1 MVRPPI
7 TERLGIAFQALR
19 GVQFKSTG
27 GYFEEIMELLTLHRR
42 SKAGVSVNLDTALHV
57 ATVRACTRVIA
68 EGLAQI
74 PCRLTRR
81 FDDGRREVA
90 RDLPLYRLLY
100 RQPNDWQTAFEFR
113 EMLLYHAVLAGNG
126 YAFINRDGANE
137 ITELIPLTPN
147 RCTAKQDPDTTVW
160 YQLRSATGQTI
171 RLERDQVFH
180 IRGASWDGVIGMEPV
195 QLAREAIGLAIA
207 AEESQADLHRNGLQT
222 SGILSF
228 EVALGDKARER
239 LKERIKEFK
248 ADADDSVLI
257 LDQAAKF
264 EKTAMSGV
272 DSQHLETRKHQIE
285 EICRAMR
292 VFPQMVGYSANTTTY
307 ASAEQFFMAHVVH
320 TLAPWA
326 ERWDQ
331 AVARDLI
338 GLAADGPDY
347 ELVCKL
353 SMQGLMRGD
362 NASRSA
368 FYASGILNGWMTRN
382 EARDLEDMP
391 LLPGLD
397 APLQPLNMAPA
408 GQTSADPAMAKA
420 IAQLLIVEFGS
431 FTDLANLEAKV
442 GRVLSAANEHRLR
455 DAKAAI
461 DEVLASLG
469 ASAAA
474 A

>member
-1 MVRPPI
+1 MARPPVLQRI
-7 TERLGIAFQALR
+7 GTAFKALR
-19 GVQFKSTG
+19 GAEFKVAGS
-27 GYFEEIMELLTLHRR
+27 YFDEIAELLTLHRR
-42 SKAGVSVNLDTALHV
+42 SKSGVSVNIESALRV

-74 PCRLTRR
+74 PCKLTRR
-81 FDDGRREVA
+81 YDDGRRQAA
-90 RDLPLYRLLY
+90 RDLPLYNLLY

-113 EMLLYHAVLAGNG
+113 EMMLYHGVLAGNG
-126 YAFINRDGANE
+126 YAYINRDGNDQV
-137 ITELIPLTPN
+137 TELIPLTPN
-147 RCTAKQDPDTTVW
+147 RCKAVQDANTVVT
-160 YQLRSATGQTI
+160 YQLRSATGETLVLPKSAI
-171 RLERDQVFH
+171 FH
-180 IRGASWDGVIGMEPV
+180 IRGASWDGVMGMEPV
-195 QLAREAIGLAIA
+195 AMAREAIGLAMA
-207 AEESQADLHRNGLQT
+207 AEDSQAALHKNGLQT

-228 EVALGDKARER
+228 EAPLTEPARKR

-248 ADADDSVLI
+248 ADDDDSVLI

-264 EKTAMSGV
+264 EKTTMTGV
-272 DSQHLETRKHQIE
+272 DAQHLATRNHQVE
-285 EICRAMR
+285 EMCRAMR

-338 GLAADGPDY
+338 GLQADGPDY

-368 FYASGILNGWMTRN
+368 FYASGILNGWLTRN

-397 APLQPLNMAPA
+397 TPLQPLNMAPV
-408 GQTSADPAMAKA
+408 GQTDPAPDPALAAA
-420 IAQLLIVEFGS
+420 ITRELLIEFGS
-431 FTDLANLEAKV
+431 FTDPARLETKV
-442 GRVLSAANEHRLR
+442 GMLLLAANENRMR
-455 DAKAAI
+455 DARLMIEDVMA
-461 DEVLASLG
+461 LLG
-469 ASAAA
+469 QSAA
-474 A
+474 